1 MSSHGEDKSFD
12 AVGLSKGVGS
22 GARFPIADRFW
33 NAKRVSPWLICY
45 FPGPFSA
52 NDDALIIGV
61 IASIV
66 FLVGL
71 SWVVVV
77 CRLFRYVRSGARLG
91 AED

>member
-52 NDDALIIGV
+52 NDDALIHWRHCIHHLFGETEQGSGRV
-61 IASIV
+61 P
-66 FLVGL
+66 LVQIRPIRGEA
-71 SWVVVV
+71 WV
-77 CRLFRYVRSGARLG
+77 
-91 AED
+91 